1 MHLVISYS
9 GALGGGERVLV
20 ELAPVLAG
28 DSWLACP
35 PGPLADEAAAR
46 GFRVLPL
53 GVRRLELRG
62 GPAAR
67 LLAGARLVAHAR
79 EARALVDALAPD
91 VVIAWGMRS
100 LLSLW
105 IAGVCRRAP
114 VVFQHNDLLPG
125 PLIGMLVRAAAGSA
139 SRVLALSE
147 TIAADLDPCGRLG
160 SRMTVVQPGVDVDA
174 FDAVS
179 GPSDPPEVLVLG
191 AIVAWKRP
199 DLALEAVALARAR
212 FPQLRLR
219 VVGAPIGAGGD
230 ELLARLQR
238 RASLPDLA
246 GAVELCGPLA
256 DPKPALTRATC
267 LLHCAPR
274 EPFGLVMLE
283 ALAAGRPVV
292 APAAGGPTE
301 IVDPS
306 CGILYPPADAAA
318 AAAAIVSIVHE
329 PQLARAMG
337 SHGRIR
343 VRERFSAERA
353 RDAFASAIA
362 PLIDP
367 SPSKPRAGAL
377 ALLTVTH
384 NSAPELDALLDS
396 VARHLSAASVIV
408 VDNASRDDT
417 LAVAERWRGRGRLRV
432 SAVALARNIG
442 FGAACNRG
450 MELVHEP
457 IVALINPDVELVDD
471 SLLALAAQAARAD
484 APPRLLA
491 PLVLRAD
498 GRRENSAHPLPCS
511 PAELVH
517 ALVPPAALCDR
528 AAAVIAPW
536 RSNRARPVGWAV
548 GCALLARTDTLR
560 RLGPFDQS
568 IFLYGEDLDLCL
580 RAREQ
585 GIETWFWPQARV
597 LHHGAHASAPAFGGE
612 PFERLAAAR
621 HAVVARRL
629 GRRAALADDALQALT
644 FASRLALK
652 RALHRDTARERSRL
666 QAVLGARRSS
676 QTLDPARR

>member
-1 MHLVISYS
+1 
-9 GALGGGERVLV
+9 
-20 ELAPVLAG
+20 
-28 DSWLACP
+28 
-35 PGPLADEAAAR
+35 
-46 GFRVLPL
+46 
-53 GVRRLELRG
+53 
-62 GPAAR
+62 
-67 LLAGARLVAHAR
+67 
-79 EARALVDALAPD
+79 
-91 VVIAWGMRS
+91 
-100 LLSLW
+100 
-105 IAGVCRRAP
+105 
-114 VVFQHNDLLPG
+114 
-125 PLIGMLVRAAAGSA
+125 
-139 SRVLALSE
+139 
-147 TIAADLDPCGRLG
+147 
-160 SRMTVVQPGVDVDA
+160 
-174 FDAVS
+174 
-179 GPSDPPEVLVLG
+179 
-191 AIVAWKRP
+191 
-199 DLALEAVALARAR
+199 
-212 FPQLRLR
+212 
-219 VVGAPIGAGGD
+219 
-230 ELLARLQR
+230 
-238 RASLPDLA
+238 
-246 GAVELCGPLA
+246 
-256 DPKPALTRATC
+256 
-267 LLHCAPR
+267 
-274 EPFGLVMLE
+274 MLE

-301 IVDPS
+301 IVDAS
-306 CGILYPPADAAA
+306 CGILYPPGDAAA
-318 AAAAIVSIVHE
+318 AAAAIVSIVRE

-353 RDAFASAIA
+353 RDAFASTIA

-384 NSAPELDALLDS
+384 NSAPQLDALLDS

-408 VDNASRDDT
+408 VDNASGDDT
-417 LAVAERWRGRGRLRV
+417 LAVAERWRGRLRV
-432 SAVALARNIG
+432 RPLALARNIG

-450 MELVHEP
+450 MELVQEP

-491 PLVLRAD
+491 PLVLRTD
-498 GRRENSAHPLPCS
+498 GRREDSAHPLPCS
-511 PAELVH
+511 AAELVH
-517 ALVPPAALCDR
+517 ALVPPAALGDR

-536 RSNRARPVGWAV
+536 RSNRAQQVGWAV

-585 GIETWFWPQARV
+585 GIETWFWPKARV
-597 LHHGAHASAPAFGGE
+597 LHHGAHATAPAFGGE

-652 RALHRDTARERSRL
+652 RALQRDAARERSQL

-676 QTLDPARR
+676 